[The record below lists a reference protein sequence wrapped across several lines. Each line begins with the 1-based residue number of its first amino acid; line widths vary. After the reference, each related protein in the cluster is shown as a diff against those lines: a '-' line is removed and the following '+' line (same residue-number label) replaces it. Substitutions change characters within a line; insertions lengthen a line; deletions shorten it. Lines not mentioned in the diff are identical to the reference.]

1 MAYIN
6 TATNQYPLSERQ
18 IREALPQVTFTTPF
32 TAPLPYVIVFPSPA
46 PGFDSDN
53 EYIEEGF
60 PVDIDGQF
68 YQTWE
73 VKSKWASQEEADAAN
88 AERLAVAKAAKN
100 LEINTERTRANDS
113 WFMFLDSRIAC
124 DQLSR
129 NDIQGVNGYVSNT
142 GNLPDE
148 WPSGWKH
155 MDNGYVPIVNVDMW
169 KMFYKA
175 MVDQG
180 MTNFQKAQ
188 ALKQRVIEATT
199 VQEVAAIKWED

>member
-18 IREALPQVTFTTPF
+18 IREALPQVSFTTPF
-32 TAPLPYVIVFPSPA
+32 TAPMPYVIVFPSPA

-100 LEINTERTRANDS
+100 LEINAERTRANDS
-113 WFMFLDSRIAC
+113 WFMFLDSRISC

-129 NDIQGVNGYVSNT
+129 NDIQGVNGHVSNT
-142 GNLPDE
+142 GSLPDE

-155 MDNGYVPIVNVDMW
+155 MDNGYVPIVSVEMW
-169 KMFYKA
+169 KMFYAA
-175 MVDQG
+175 MVNQG

-199 VQEVAAIKWED
+199 VQEVYAIKWED

>member
-6 TATNQYPLSERQ
+6 TATNQYPFSERQ
-18 IREALPQVTFTTPF
+18 IREALPQVSFTTPF
-32 TAPLPYVIVFPSPA
+32 TAPPPYVIVFPSPA

-129 NDIQGVNGYVSNT
+129 NDIQGINGYVSNT

-169 KMFYKA
+169 RMFYKA

-188 ALKQRVIEATT
+188 ALKQRVSEATT
-199 VQEVAAIKWED
+199 VQEVAAIKWEE

>member
-18 IREALPQVTFTTPF
+18 IREALPQVSFTNPF
-32 TAPLPYVIVFPSPA
+32 TAPAPYVIVFPSPS
-46 PGFDSDN
+46 PGYDSDN

-60 PVDIDGQF
+60 PENIDGQF

-73 VKSKWASQEEADAAN
+73 VKSKWSSQEEADAAN
-88 AERLAVAKAAKN
+88 AERLAVAKTAKN
-100 LEINTERTRANDS
+100 LEINTERLKANNS
-113 WFMFLDSRIAC
+113 WFMFLDYRIAC

-129 NDIQGVNGYVSNT
+129 EDIQGVNGHVSNT
-142 GNLPDE
+142 GNLPDG

-169 KMFYKA
+169 KLFYAA
-175 MVDQG
+175 MVSQG
-180 MTNFQKAQ
+180 MVNFQKAQ
-188 ALKQRVIEATT
+188 TLKQQVVEATT
-199 VQEVAAIKWED
+199 VQEVYAITWEE

>member
-18 IREALPQVTFTTPF
+18 IREALPQVSFTTPF
-32 TAPLPYVIVFPSPA
+32 TAPAPYVIVFPSPA

-53 EYIEEGF
+53 EYIVEGF

-100 LEINTERTRANDS
+100 LEINAERTRANDS

-129 NDIQGVNGYVSNT
+129 NDIQGVNGHVSNT
-142 GNLPDE
+142 GSLPDS
-148 WPSGWKH
+148 WPGGWKH
-155 MDNGYVPIVNVDMW
+155 MDNGYVPIVSVEMW
-169 KMFYKA
+169 KMFYAA
-175 MVDQG
+175 MVNQG
-180 MTNFQKAQ
+180 MANFQKAQ
-188 ALKQRVIEATT
+188 TLKQRVSEATT
-199 VQEVAAIKWED
+199 VQEVAAINWEE